1 MVTKTLHLRDK
12 VGPNYAKNSSEK
24 DIVSCAW

>member
-12 VGPNYAKNSSEK
+12 VGHIYAKNSCDK
-24 DIVSCAW
+24 DIVSYV